1 MDDENKNDEMKN
13 DSLPAGNKDRVLI
26 SDLSEEM
33 KKSYLD
39 YAMSVI
45 VSRALPDVRDGLK
58 PVHRRI
64 LYDMYDLGIKSTGSF
79 KKCARTV
86 GDVLGKF
93 HPHGD
98 ASVYDALVRLAQD
111 FSMRYPVIKPQGNFG
126 SIDGDPPAAYRYTE
140 AKMARM
146 GELMLQDID
155 KDTVNFV
162 PNFDESLKEPEVL
175 PAGFPF
181 LLANGTSGIAVGM
194 ATNMPPHN
202 LREIVDALCALI
214 ENPDITISE
223 LMNYIKGP
231 DFPTYGKICGIKG
244 IRDAFETGR
253 GKIVMRGQY
262 HIEDHKTH
270 ESIVFTE
277 IPYQVNKSELV
288 KHIDELRKDDVLKD
302 ISAVRDESGRDG
314 IRIVIELK
322 KDAVSDIAVNH
333 LFMNTQLQSNFNV
346 NNLALVEGRPKLLN
360 LKQMLN
366 YYLEHRKDVT
376 TRRTKYDLAKAL
388 EREHI
393 LIGLKIGLEN
403 IDEVIEI
410 IKNASN
416 NDEASTK
423 LQGRFGLSDKQAN
436 AIIQMR
442 LGRLSHMETQQIID
456 ELNDLEVK
464 IAFYRDLLS
473 DELKM
478 LKEVEK
484 EIRQVGIDYGDER
497 RTQIDI
503 REVDGLVDK
512 DFIKKEDVVVV
523 ITNKGFVKRV
533 PADEYKSQGRGG
545 KGVKGASL
553 RDDDFVEHLFSAF
566 SHDHILFVTN
576 RGKAY
581 ILEVWELPEGQKV
594 GKGVSIKAILPKLEE
609 GESISAIIDF
619 KGFEEDKYLLMA
631 TKFGVI
637 KQVRLNDFIN
647 ARKNGIKAIVLD
659 EGDSLIKCLF
669 VNPDDEA
676 MIISRN
682 GKGLRFN
689 VNNVRVMG
697 RSAHGVR
704 GMNLAENDEIIG
716 LVRVEAGKNIMLVT
730 NEGKGKQ
737 VDFDLFKAHA
747 RGTMGQMIYKL
758 PETTYLV
765 SALGV
770 SDEND
775 LVCITK
781 KGQTIRTHIK
791 GISAQGR
798 AASGVNVFR
807 MKSDDD
813 YIVAMT
819 LTDYQE
825 DEETDENSAIVSEN
839 LSEKETENGVENGTE
854 NDLVE
859 STTDETNN

>member
-1 MDDENKNDEMKN
+1 MEEEK
-13 DSLPAGNKDRVLI
+13 KDRVLV

-202 LREIVDALCALI
+202 LREITDALCALI
-214 ENPDITISE
+214 ENPDISILE

-231 DFPTYGKICGIKG
+231 DFPTYGKICGTKG

-253 GKIVMRGQY
+253 GKIVMRGVY

-277 IPYQVNKSELV
+277 IPYQVNKAELV

-302 ISAVRDESGRDG
+302 ISAIRDESGRDG

-322 KDAVSDIAVNH
+322 KDAVSEIVVNH
-333 LFMNTQLQSNFNV
+333 LFQNTALQSNFNV
-346 NNLALVEGRPKLLN
+346 NNLALVEGRPKCLN
-360 LKQMLN
+360 LKQMLY

-376 TRRTKYDLAKAL
+376 TRRTRFDLAKAQ

-393 LIGLKIGLEN
+393 LLGLKIGLEN

-410 IKNASN
+410 IKNAAN
-416 NDEASTK
+416 NEEASLK
-423 LQGRFGLSDKQAN
+423 LQARFLLSDKQAN

-442 LGRLSHMETQQIID
+442 LGRLSHLETQQIID
-456 ELNDLEVK
+456 ELNELEVR
-464 IAFYRDLLS
+464 IAFYKELLA
-473 DELKM
+473 DDVKM
-478 LKEVEK
+478 LAEVEK
-484 EIRQVGIDYGDER
+484 EIRQVGEEYGDDR
-497 RTQIDI
+497 RTFIDLH
-503 REVDGLVDK
+503 EVDGLMDK

-545 KGVKGASL
+545 KGVRGASL
-553 RDDDFVEHLFSAF
+553 RDEDFVEHLFSAF
-566 SHDHILFVTN
+566 SHDHILFITN
-576 RGKAY
+576 LGKAY
-581 ILEVWELPEGQKV
+581 CLEVWELPEGQKV
-594 GKGVSIKAILPKLEE
+594 GKGVNIKAILPKMEE

-619 KGFEEDKYLLMA
+619 KDFDENESILMA
-631 TKFGVI
+631 TRFGVV
-637 KQVRLNDFIN
+637 KQVKLNDFIN
-647 ARKNGIKAIVLD
+647 ARKNGIRAIVLD
-659 EGDSLIKCLF
+659 EGDALIKCLF
-669 VNPDDEA
+669 VHPGDEA
-676 MIISRN
+676 MIVSKN
-682 GKGLRFN
+682 GKGLRFS
-689 VNNVRVMG
+689 VDDVRVMG
-697 RSAHGVR
+697 RVTHGVR
-704 GMNLAENDEIIG
+704 GMNLADGDEIVG
-716 LVRVEAGKNIMLVT
+716 LVKVEEGKTIILVT
-730 NEGKGKQ
+730 DQGKGKQ
-737 VDFDLFKAHA
+737 VEFDYFRTHG
-747 RGTMGQMIYKL
+747 RGTMGQKIYNL
-758 PETTYLV
+758 PDNAYLV
-765 SALGV
+765 SAQGV
-770 SDEND
+770 NDEND
-775 LVCITK
+775 VVCITK
-781 KGQTIRTHIK
+781 KGQTIRTHVN
-791 GISAQGR
+791 GISSQGR
-798 AASGVNVFR
+798 NAGGVNVFR
-807 MKSDDD
+807 MKTDDD

-819 LTDYQE
+819 VTDYQE
-825 DEETDENSAIVSEN
+825 DELEEAENPENTEMSELGTN
-839 LSEKETENGVENGTE
+839 IEAENTENKEIEKE
-854 NDLVE
+854 
-859 STTDETNN
+859 

>member
-1 MDDENKNDEMKN
+1 MEEER
-13 DSLPAGNKDRVLI
+13 KDRVI
-26 SDLSEEM
+26 VSDLSEEM

-111 FSMRYPVIKPQGNFG
+111 FSMRYPVIRPQGNFG

-175 PAGFPF
+175 PAAFPF

-194 ATNMPPHN
+194 ANNMPPHN
-202 LREIVDALCALI
+202 LREITDALCALI
-214 ENPDITISE
+214 ENPDITVLE

-231 DFPTYGKICGIKG
+231 DFPTYGKICGTKG

-253 GKIVMRGQY
+253 GKIVLRGVY
-262 HIEDHKTH
+262 HIEDQKTH
-270 ESIVFTE
+270 EAIVFTE
-277 IPYQVNKSELV
+277 IPYQVNKSALV
-288 KHIDELRKDDVLKD
+288 KKIDELRKDDILRD
-302 ISAVRDESGRDG
+302 ISAIRDESGRDG

-322 KDAVSDIAVNH
+322 KDAVADIVVNH
-333 LFMNTQLQSNFNV
+333 LFQNTELQSNFNV
-346 NNLALVEGRPKLLN
+346 NNLALVEGRPKCLN
-360 LKQMLN
+360 LKQMLY

-376 TRRTKYDLAKAL
+376 TRRTRYDLAKAQ

-393 LIGLKIGLEN
+393 LLGLKIGLEN

-410 IKNASN
+410 IKQAAN
-416 NDEASTK
+416 NEEASIK
-423 LQGRFGLSDKQAN
+423 LQERFALSDKQAN

-456 ELNDLEVK
+456 ELNELEIK
-464 IAFYRDLLS
+464 IAFYKELLA
-473 DELKM
+473 DEKKM
-478 LKEVEK
+478 LAEVEK
-484 EIRQVGIDYGDER
+484 EIRAVGEEYGDDR
-497 RTQIDI
+497 RTFIDV
-503 REVDGLVDK
+503 REVDGLVDR

-545 KGVKGASL
+545 KGVRGASL
-553 RDDDFVEHLFSAF
+553 RDEDFVEHLFSAF
-566 SHDHILFVTN
+566 SHDHILFITN
-576 RGKAY
+576 FGKAY
-581 ILEVWELPEGQKV
+581 CLEVWELPEGQKV
-594 GKGVSIKAILPKLEE
+594 GKGVNIKAVLPKMEE

-619 KGFEEDKYLLMA
+619 KDFDENESILMA
-631 TKFGVI
+631 TRFGVV
-637 KQVRLNDFIN
+637 KQVKLNDFIN
-647 ARKNGIKAIVLD
+647 ARKNGIRAIVLD

-669 VNPDDEA
+669 VYPGDEA
-676 MIISRN
+676 MIVSKN
-682 GKGLRFN
+682 GKGLRFG
-689 VNNVRVMG
+689 VDDVRVMG
-697 RSAHGVR
+697 RVTHGVR
-704 GMNLAENDEIIG
+704 GMNLADGDEIVG
-716 LVRVEAGKNIMLVT
+716 LVKVEEGKSIILVT
-730 NEGKGKQ
+730 DQGKGKQ
-737 VDFDLFKAHA
+737 VDFELFMKHG
-747 RGTMGQMIYKL
+747 RGTMGQKIYNL
-758 PETTYLV
+758 PTNAYLV

-770 SDEND
+770 NDEND
-775 LVCITK
+775 VVCITK
-781 KGQTIRTHIK
+781 KGQTIRTHVN
-791 GISAQGR
+791 GISTQGR
-798 AASGVNVFR
+798 NAGGVNIFR
-807 MKSDDD
+807 MKTEDD

-819 LTDYQE
+819 VTDYQE
-825 DEETDENSAIVSEN
+825 DEPEEDETGENTVISEVGTN
-839 LSEKETENGVENGTE
+839 VEAQNPEVQEIEKE
-854 NDLVE
+854 
-859 STTDETNN
+859 

>member
-1 MDDENKNDEMKN
+1 MEETN
-13 DSLPAGNKDRVLI
+13 SRVLI

-111 FSMRYPVIKPQGNFG
+111 FSLRYPVIKPQGNFG
-126 SIDGDPPAAYRYTE
+126 SIDGDPAAAYRYTE

-155 KDTVNFV
+155 KDTVTFV

-194 ATNMPPHN
+194 ATNMAPHN
-202 LREIVDALCALI
+202 LREITDALCAMI
-214 ENPDITISE
+214 ENPDITILE

-231 DFPTYGKICGIKG
+231 DFPTHGKICGTKG

-253 GKIVMRGQY
+253 GKIVMRGVY
-262 HIEDHKTH
+262 HVEDHKTH
-270 ESIVFTE
+270 ESLVFTE
-277 IPYQVNKSELV
+277 IPYQVNKAELV

-302 ISAVRDESGRDG
+302 ISAIRDESGRDG

-322 KDAVSDIAVNH
+322 KDAVPEIAVNH
-333 LFMNTQLQSNFNV
+333 LFLNTQLQSNFNV
-346 NNLALVEGRPKLLN
+346 NNLALVEGRPKCLN
-360 LKQMLN
+360 LKQMLY

-376 TRRTKYDLAKAL
+376 TRRTKFDLAKAQ

-393 LIGLKIGLEN
+393 LLGLKIGLEN

-410 IKNASN
+410 IKKAAN
-416 NDEASTK
+416 NDEASVN
-423 LQGRFGLSDKQAN
+423 LQARFGLSDKQAN

-456 ELNDLEVK
+456 ELNELEIK
-464 IAFYRDLLS
+464 IAFYKELLS
-473 DELKM
+473 DESKM

-484 EIRQVGIDYGDER
+484 EIREVGDEYGDAR
-497 RTQIDI
+497 RTEIDL

-533 PADEYKSQGRGG
+533 SADEYKSQGRGG
-545 KGVKGASL
+545 KGVRGASL
-553 RDDDFVEHLFSAF
+553 RDEDFVEHLFSAF
-566 SHDHILFVTN
+566 SHDHILFITN
-576 RGKAY
+576 LGKAFC
-581 ILEVWELPEGQKV
+581 LEVWELPEGLKV
-594 GKGVSIKAILPKLEE
+594 GKGVNLKAILPKMDD
-609 GESISAIIDF
+609 GEFVSAIIDF
-619 KGFEEDKYLLMA
+619 KDFDEDKYLLMA
-631 TKFGVI
+631 TRFGVV

-669 VNPDDEA
+669 VNPGDDA

-682 GKGLRFN
+682 GKGLRFS
-689 VNNVRVMG
+689 VDSVRVMG
-697 RSAHGVR
+697 RATHGVR
-704 GMNLAENDEIIG
+704 GMNLADGDEIVG
-716 LVRVEAGKNIMLVT
+716 LVKVEEGKKIILVT
-730 NEGKGKQ
+730 NDGKGKQ
-737 VDFDLFKAHA
+737 VEFEDFKAHG
-747 RGTMGQMIYKL
+747 RGTMGQLIYK
-758 PETTYLV
+758 TGDDKYLV

-770 SDEND
+770 NDEND

-781 KGQTIRTHIK
+781 KGQTIRTHVN
-791 GISAQGR
+791 GISIQGR
-798 AASGVNVFR
+798 SASGVYVFR
-807 MKSDDD
+807 MKTDDD
-813 YIVAMT
+813 CIVAMT
-819 LTDYQE
+819 VTDYQE
-825 DEETDENSAIVSEN
+825 EEPEEEITDSTVDTELGTNEVSSAEENSEG
-839 LSEKETENGVENGTE
+839 K
-854 NDLVE
+854 
-859 STTDETNN
+859 